1 VLSSISVADVVAS
14 FRPFRGACDALGDD
28 ARSKREADIVLLTY
42 RMGPELPPCGRLA
55 T

>member
-1 VLSSISVADVVAS
+1 MLSSISVADVMAS
-14 FRPFRGACDALGDD
+14 SRPFRGACDALGND
-28 ARSKREADIVLLTY
+28 ARSKLEADIVLLTD